1 MKPWKKVTAS
11 VLTASALLMGA
22 PSIAGAQE
30 KPDYSIFQLPK
41 SGVLKAGDRGENVK
55 VLQWALNKVV
65 DAGLKTD
72 GIYGSKTK
80 NAVIK
85 FQKSTKNLAA
95 DGIYGKKTHAA
106 LSEKINSS
114 GFPEIVLKEGS
125 KGEAVRIL
133 QKALNEIG
141 SALTV
146 DGIYGPKT
154 KAAVLTFQKKY
165 PEVKDTGVFDADT
178 RILLDKVLHD

>member
-1 MKPWKKVTAS
+1 MKPWKKITVS
-11 VLTASALLMGA
+11 VLTASALLMGV

-41 SGVLKAGDRGENVK
+41 SGVLKVGDRGENVK

-65 DAGLKTD
+65 NAGLKTD

-80 NAVIK
+80 SAVIK
-85 FQKSTKNLAA
+85 FQKSAKLVA

-106 LSEKINSS
+106 LSEKINSF

-133 QKALNEIG
+133 QKGLNEIG
-141 SALTV
+141 SGLTV

-154 KAAVLTFQKKY
+154 KAAVLKFQKKY
-165 PEVKDTGVFDADT
+165 PELKDTGIFDADT